1 MSATKTVPEEM
12 EEELNAPDGA
22 QYTAEGPEE
31 DAGVRTVELF
41 QSAPGVRTAS
51 ADCERGKGITH
62 PLGCE
67 WVDLSVSVRV
77 KKRNKG
83 ERGVTMKQLV
93 QPTSGYAQSGDLL
106 AVMGPSGSGK
116 TTLLDAIAGRM
127 KSSAVGGSITFDG
140 SVLTDSQHQ
149 AFVSYV
155 AQEDSLLG
163 VFTVSETLRMALRFR
178 YGYNMKSE
186 AELKSLESHALKL
199 VGLTSAAGTKVG
211 DIFRKGLSGGQ
222 KRRLS
227 LAVELVKAPKVMVLD
242 EPTSGLD
249 SASAFGIMSS
259 LTALAKLGHTIIA
272 TIHQPSSDVWT
283 LFDKLLLLSEGRTLF
298 FGESR
303 AAVGYFGALG
313 HQCPELSNPA
323 DFFLALINT
332 DFPLHACD
340 LGYLQRAYGKG
351 APAAAGSAYAGL
363 LPHEVA
369 LAKRQKKH
377 VDLDVLHAGKACG
390 FLADCVTLSKRNLL
404 NNLRNPG
411 IFWVR
416 FAMYTMLSLMIGL
429 MYLELG
435 DDFSP
440 SSVLSRIN
448 ILFFVA
454 AFLVFMSVAV
464 LPFFIIERATFL
476 RERGNGS
483 YSVGTFVLSNVL
495 MALPGIFVIALAST
509 ALIVPLAKLNGFGV
523 YLAALTAALFTAEG
537 FMSLTGALV
546 PHYIIG
552 IALGAGVFGFF
563 MLVEG
568 FFIVKDDIPPWFI
581 WVHYL
586 AFHTYIFRAF
596 MANEFEPIASFDELP
611 GGAPAQFS
619 SGRAVLEFYSM
630 ADVAI
635 GRDIGIVVAFG
646 FFFYAMYA
654 VVLQLFHTG
663 KR

>member
-1 MSATKTVPEEM
+1 
-12 EEELNAPDGA
+12 
-22 QYTAEGPEE
+22 
-31 DAGVRTVELF
+31 
-41 QSAPGVRTAS
+41 
-51 ADCERGKGITH
+51 
-62 PLGCE
+62 LGCE
-67 WVDLSVSVRV
+67 WVDLSVSIRV

-127 KSSAVGGSITFDG
+127 KSAAVGGSITFDG

-259 LTALAKLGHTIIA
+259 LTALAKLGHTVIA

-351 APAAAGSAYAGL
+351 APAAAGSFPSRPVGCSRQHLRAVASSVGEYHRLAGL
-363 LPHEVA
+363 RH
-369 LAKRQKKH
+369 R
-377 VDLDVLHAGKACG
+377 
-390 FLADCVTLSKRNLL
+390 
-404 NNLRNPG
+404 
-411 IFWVR
+411 
-416 FAMYTMLSLMIGL
+416 LSLAQGGWRAGIG
-429 MYLELG
+429 EQRDG
-435 DDFSP
+435 DRGRWRSGEQGEGRGRGRSQGRRRRRRGHLYPRCGRHSARRSARGRD
-440 SSVLSRIN
+440 
-448 ILFFVA
+448 A
-454 AFLVFMSVAV
+454 
-464 LPFFIIERATFL
+464 RASGASGTWH
-476 RERGNGS
+476 RG
-483 YSVGTFVLSNVL
+483 
-495 MALPGIFVIALAST
+495 LPGRGGDASVPRGRASHAIA
-509 ALIVPLAKLNGFGV
+509 VRR
-523 YLAALTAALFTAEG
+523 AATVRAGAAQ
-537 FMSLTGALV
+537 
-546 PHYIIG
+546 
-552 IALGAGVFGFF
+552 LGA
-563 MLVEG
+563 
-568 FFIVKDDIPPWFI
+568 
-581 WVHYL
+581 
-586 AFHTYIFRAF
+586 
-596 MANEFEPIASFDELP
+596 
-611 GGAPAQFS
+611 FS
-619 SGRAVLEFYSM
+619 SQPRDGAGGR
-630 ADVAI
+630 
-635 GRDIGIVVAFG
+635 RDW
-646 FFFYAMYA
+646 
-654 VVLQLFHTG
+654 
-663 KR
+663 RWRWRWRC